1 MGTISNKSEWLVTR
15 PHQWELSN
23 YCLLYAG
30 AVDGVVSS
38 LKLTHEEEEE
48 EEEDGRSGST
58 ARQRRWDEMREK
70 GEDEDNRRS
79 LSSAEAP
86 FSLPAPPLA
95 EMRRD
100 QDVHCVISSLPLSLP
115 FLSLGQQTCITQT
128 FLSLP
133 FLPLFLPIVS
143 LSLLSNVPKYI
154 LFHPLPIDTIV
165 VAIVAAQ
172 INKAATG
179 IVPVDRFSQSQSA
192 HDENSISRSHSETK
206 EKEKKQQRRRRRR
219 RRKRSPIVS
228 MMYRLL
234 CFAQQQQQQQHE
246 RIYQQQQQQ
255 REKTKKG
262 HWVRRR
268 RTATGDEVSQRF
280 SLSLSPI

>member
-1 MGTISNKSEWLVTR
+1 
-15 PHQWELSN
+15 
-23 YCLLYAG
+23 
-30 AVDGVVSS
+30 
-38 LKLTHEEEEE
+38 
-48 EEEDGRSGST
+48 
-58 ARQRRWDEMREK
+58 MREK

-95 EMRRD
+95 EMRLD

-115 FLSLGQQTCITQT
+115 PFLSSHLVSKLASHK
-128 FLSLP
+128 LSSP

-154 LFHPLPIDTIV
+154 LFHPLRIDTIV

-206 EKEKKQQRRRRRR
+206 EKEKKNREEEEE
-219 RRKRSPIVS
+219 
-228 MMYRLL
+228 
-234 CFAQQQQQQQHE
+234 E
-246 RIYQQQQQQ
+246 RDHQ
-255 REKTKKG
+255 
-262 HWVRRR
+262 
-268 RTATGDEVSQRF
+268 
-280 SLSLSPI
+280 LSL

>member
-1 MGTISNKSEWLVTR
+1 MKTTVAACR
-15 PHQWELSN
+15 PQKHHSAYPLHPSPR
-23 YCLLYAG
+23 CDATKMFIALFPP
-30 AVDGVVSS
+30 
-38 LKLTHEEEEE
+38 
-48 EEEDGRSGST
+48 
-58 ARQRRWDEMREK
+58 
-70 GEDEDNRRS
+70 S
-79 LSSAEAP
+79 LS
-86 FSLPAPPLA
+86 
-95 EMRRD
+95 
-100 QDVHCVISSLPLSLP
+100 P
-115 FLSLGQQTCITQT
+115 FLSSHLVSKLASHK
-128 FLSLP
+128 LSSP
-133 FLPLFLPIVS
+133 FLPLFLPIVP
-143 LSLLSNVPKYI
+143 LSLLSNVPKDI
-154 LFHPLPIDTIV
+154 LFHPLRIDTIV

-262 HWVRRR
+262 H
-268 RTATGDEVSQRF
+268 
-280 SLSLSPI
+280 